1 MAEGKFIAYYRV
13 STAKQGRSGL
23 GLEAQ
28 QAAVRDYLNGGNWD
42 LIQEITEVET
52 GKRSDR
58 PQLAEALRFCRLYNA
73 KLVIAKLDRLARNV
87 AFVSALMEAKVSFVA
102 VDLPTANNF
111 TVHIFSA
118 AAEHEAKAISD
129 RTKAALAASKARGRK
144 LGGLREGGFGQPEQ
158 RLVGQ
163 QRSIQTR
170 QAKALS
176 FAADVSPFVTEMRQA
191 GMSLRTI
198 AADLNAK
205 QIPTARGKA
214 WTAMAVQR
222 IIKQ

>member
-13 STAKQGRSGL
+13 STAKQGISRL

-28 QAAVRDYLNGGNWD
+28 QKAVRDYLNGGNWE
-42 LIQEITEVET
+42 LIQEVTEIES

-87 AFVSALMEAKVSFVA
+87 SFVAALMEAKVSFVA

>member
-13 STAKQGRSGL
+13 STAKQGISRL

-28 QAAVRDYLNGGNWD
+28 QKAVRDYLNGGNWE
-42 LIQEITEVET
+42 LIQEVTEIES

>member
-13 STAKQGRSGL
+13 STSKQGISRL

-28 QAAVRDYLNGGNWD
+28 QKAVRDYLNGGNWE
-42 LIQEITEVET
+42 LIQEVTEIES